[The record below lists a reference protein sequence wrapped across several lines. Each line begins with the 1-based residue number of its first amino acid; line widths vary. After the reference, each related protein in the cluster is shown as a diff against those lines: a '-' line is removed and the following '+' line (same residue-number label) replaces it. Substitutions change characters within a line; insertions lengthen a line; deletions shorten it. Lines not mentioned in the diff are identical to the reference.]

1 VATLSYVNVATH
13 DLDRLPRFYIDLFGF
28 EEVREAQTPI
38 FRALLTGKTT
48 IGFNAASVYP
58 SLNLPLPPETA
69 DGPKLLL
76 TFDVDSAAE
85 VDRFIDRAVELGAK
99 LVKPAYRTSYNYY
112 QGVLLD
118 PEANGFRINTVL

>member
-13 DLDRLPRFYIDLFGF
+13 DLERLPKFYMELFGF
-28 EEVREAQTPI
+28 EEVREAQTST
-38 FRALLTGKTT
+38 FRALVTGKTT

-58 SLNLPLPPETA
+58 SLNLPLPPESA
-69 DGPKLLL
+69 GGAKFLL
-76 TFDVDSAAE
+76 TFDVDSTAE
-85 VDRFIDRAVELGAK
+85 VDRLIARAVELGAR
-99 LVKPAYRTSYNYY
+99 LVKAAYRTSYNFY